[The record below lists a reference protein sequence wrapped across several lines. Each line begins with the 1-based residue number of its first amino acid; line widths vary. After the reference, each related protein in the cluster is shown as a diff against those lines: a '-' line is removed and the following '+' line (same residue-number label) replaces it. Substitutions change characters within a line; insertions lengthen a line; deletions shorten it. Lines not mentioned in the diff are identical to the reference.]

1 VNSTGKESGKQAAP
15 FVPAQSG
22 IYYEFGYMDS
32 RLRGNERMRG
42 HDMSATVFK
51 QDGEQR
57 LDILAA
63 PVVRIKRLENAQGL
77 ELPRYETALAAGADV
92 RAAVDGPM
100 VMKPGQR
107 FMVPTGIAIALPSGW
122 EAQMRPRSGLAA
134 KHGISC
140 VNAPGTI
147 DADYRG
153 ELKVILINHGTEEFT
168 INRGDR
174 IGQMVIA
181 PVWQARFEEVD
192 ELDSTERG
200 AGGFGSTGV

>member
-1 VNSTGKESGKQAAP
+1 MTIAA
-15 FVPAQSG
+15 VKPAQSA
-22 IYYEFGYMDS
+22 S
-32 RLRGNERMRG
+32 
-42 HDMSATVFK
+42 V
-51 QDGEQR
+51 
-57 LDILAA
+57 A
-63 PVVRIKRLENAQGL
+63 PLVRVKRLPHGDGL
-77 ELPRYETALAAGADV
+77 DLPAYETALAAGCDV
-92 RAAVDGPM
+92 RAAVETPLTLQ
-100 VMKPGQR
+100 PGER
-107 FMVPTGIAIALPSGW
+107 RMVPTGIAIALPPGW

-153 ELKVILINHGTEEFT
+153 ELKVILINHGAEDFT

-181 PVWQARFEEVD
+181 PAYQAVFEEVD
-192 ELDSTERG
+192 ELDETARG